1 MVSNSAAQDDTF
13 DVSESQSDL
22 LRFIERIER
31 LLEEKKGLA
40 DDIKDVKAEA
50 KGTGFD
56 PAIMMKIIALRKMEP
71 GARQELDALME
82 TYRNAVGL
90 A

>member
-1 MVSNSAAQDDTF
+1 VLDDTF
-13 DVSESQSDL
+13 DVSEKQSDL

-31 LLEEKKGLA
+31 LLEEKKGIM
-40 DDIKDVKAEA
+40 DDVKDVKAEA
-50 KGTGFD
+50 KATGLD